1 MSRLARRRVV
11 VSLDFELR
19 WGVYDIYRDDLG
31 GYRRNL
37 EGVREAVPGLLELFR
52 AEGVRATW
60 ATVGALACESWDEYE
75 ARAPAPP
82 VYLDT
87 TFAPITGLRDLD
99 PTGHLHFAPDLVRA
113 VAAAPGQEV
122 GSHSFS
128 HYFFGE
134 AGFHRGDAT
143 RDAVAVRELF
153 VEKLGREPT
162 SFVFPRN
169 QVAFEDELLEAGL
182 RALRT
187 NPRGLVWSLPTSLRE
202 SPPARVA
209 RLGQAFAGIQVA
221 RRLGPLVP
229 ASAFVRLGLPSPLA
243 RAHRRAI
250 AGAVKACRP
259 GEFVHL
265 WFHPHNLGD
274 APRIRLAELGELFRA
289 LRDAASDVEF
299 CTMAD
304 TVS

>member
-1 MSRLARRRVV
+1 MTRRRVV

-19 WGVYDIYRDDLG
+19 WGVYDVYRGDMG

-37 EGVREAVPGLLELFR
+37 EGVRDAVPRLLELFR
-52 AEGVRATW
+52 AHGVRATW

-75 ARAPAPP
+75 ARAPAAPH
-82 VYLDT
+82 YLDVA
-87 TFAPITGLRDLD
+87 FAPIAGLRDLD
-99 PTGHLHFAPDLVRA
+99 RTGRLHFAPDLVRA
-113 VAAAPGQEV
+113 IAGAPGQEL

-143 RDAVAVRELF
+143 RDAEAVRALF
-153 VEKLGREPT
+153 VEKLGREPR

-187 NPRGLVWSLPTSLRE
+187 NPQGLVWRLPPALRE
-202 SPPARVA
+202 SQPARLA
-209 RLGQAFAGIQVA
+209 RFGQAFVGVRAA

-229 ASAFVRLGLPSPLA
+229 ASTFVRLGLPKALA

-250 AGAVKACRP
+250 AHAVKACRP
-259 GEFVHL
+259 DEFVHL
-265 WFHPHNLGD
+265 WFHPHNVGGEPAARVAEVGEIFSDLQD
-274 APRIRLAELGELFRA
+274 SAPG
-289 LRDAASDVEF
+289 VEF
-299 CTMAD
+299 CTMSD
-304 TVS
+304 VVS